1 MTIIKGAKTY
11 AITHSWRN
19 LFIAL
24 GCLVLIGF
32 GVWFAQHPNAQSRPQ
47 STSQKQKT
55 ATVNSSK
62 ASSATSSSKKTV
74 SKTVDWTKPSQTK
87 AYPTV
92 TTEDPVVLTVDLAK
106 QRVYITQKDQLVYT
120 MYCSTGINDSTPH
133 GTFHIIDRG
142 ANFYNPTEKM
152 GANYW
157 TSFKGN
163 TYLFHTVPTDENG
176 KYITS
181 EAVYLGKKPSSH
193 GCVRLSIPDAKW
205 INEHVPGGTKVVIK

>member
-1 MTIIKGAKTY
+1 MRSRI
-11 AITHSWRN
+11 SWRQ
-19 LFIAL
+19 LAIAL
-24 GCLVLIGF
+24 GCLILVGF
-32 GVWFAQHPNAQSRPQ
+32 GIWFAQHTKAQSRPQ
-47 STSQKQKT
+47 STSQTQKA
-55 ATVNSSK
+55 ATSSK
-62 ASSATSSSKKTV
+62 ASSAQSSSKKAV

-92 TTEDPVVLTVDLAK
+92 TADDPVILTVNLAK
-106 QRVYITQKDQLVYT
+106 QRVYINQKDRLVYT
-120 MYCSTGINDSTPH
+120 MYCSTGMNDSTPH

-157 TSFKGN
+157 TSFKGT

-176 KYITS
+176 KYIAS

>member
-1 MTIIKGAKTY
+1 M
-11 AITHSWRN
+11 
-19 LFIAL
+19 
-24 GCLVLIGF
+24 
-32 GVWFAQHPNAQSRPQ
+32 
-47 STSQKQKT
+47 
-55 ATVNSSK
+55 
-62 ASSATSSSKKTV
+62 
-74 SKTVDWTKPSQTK
+74 
-87 AYPTV
+87 
-92 TTEDPVVLTVDLAK
+92 
-106 QRVYITQKDQLVYT
+106 
-120 MYCSTGINDSTPH
+120 NDSTPH

-157 TSFKGN
+157 TSFKGT

>member
-1 MTIIKGAKTY
+1 MRSRI
-11 AITHSWRN
+11 SWRQ
-19 LFIAL
+19 LAIAL
-24 GCLVLIGF
+24 GCLILVGF
-32 GVWFAQHPNAQSRPQ
+32 GIWFAQHTKAQSRSQ
-47 STSQKQKT
+47 STSQTQKA
-55 ATVNSSK
+55 ATSSK
-62 ASSATSSSKKTV
+62 ASSAQSSSKKAV

-92 TTEDPVVLTVDLAK
+92 TADDPVILTVNLAK
-106 QRVYITQKDQLVYT
+106 QRVYINQKDRLVYT
-120 MYCSTGINDSTPH
+120 MYCSTGMNDSTPH

-157 TSFKGN
+157 TSFKGT